1 MTLAKQI
8 IVATV
13 SALALAVP
21 IVTGTID
28 AASLSAGQVPRSAP
42 AGPPVDPESRFEV
55 VSIKAFDAS
64 GGAQPRMSTTPGR
77 YDVAGITP
85 RILVMQAFLDV
96 QGRIFGMPDWVDTER
111 YTIAAKAADSG
122 PAASRA
128 MFVMVA
134 NMLKDRFKMV
144 THRET
149 RELPVYNL
157 VFARTDKRFGPA
169 FKETSAECRAKIAAR
184 LERGDPQPAP
194 PTAGVAAC
202 ESLRITPGIAAFSG
216 VPMAVVAGALTP
228 LVGRRVID
236 KTGLTG
242 PYYDFTLKWTPD
254 LGGGIPGLP
263 PDVPGTPPPPAD
275 PDAPN
280 LFTAVQ
286 EQLGLKLESA
296 RGPVEVVVIDR
307 IEKPALD

>member
-1 MTLAKQI
+1 MKH
-8 IVATV
+8 IVLATV
-13 SALALAVP
+13 WVLALAFP
-21 IVTGTID
+21 IVTGAID
-28 AASLSAGQVPRSAP
+28 AAAVPAAQLPGAP
-42 AGPPVDPESRFEV
+42 AAGPPVDLESRFEV
-55 VSIKAFDAS
+55 VSIKRFDPS
-64 GGAQPRMSTTPGR
+64 GGAQPRMSMTPGR
-77 YDVAGITP
+77 YDVAGITA
-85 RILVMQAFLDV
+85 RVLIMQAFLSV

-128 MFVMVA
+128 IFVMVA

-144 THRET
+144 THKET

-169 FKETSAECRAKIAAR
+169 FKESSAECRAKIAAR

-194 PTAGVAAC
+194 PTDGVAAC

-216 VPMAVVAGALTP
+216 VPMAAVAGALTP
-228 LVGRRVID
+228 LVGRPVID

-242 PYYDFTLKWTPD
+242 SYYAFTLRWTPD
-254 LGGGIPGLP
+254 LGGGIPGLQP
-263 PDVPGTPPPPAD
+263 GVPGTPQPPPD

-286 EQLGLKLESA
+286 EQLGLKLENA
-296 RGPVEVVVIDR
+296 RGPAEVVVIDH
-307 IEKPALD
+307 IEKPELD